1 MHQLILFAED
11 SSGIYKY
18 LTWSLL
24 LALGNVAFYVSN
36 VRIGAGALV

>member
-1 MHQLILFAED
+1 MLQLILFAD
-11 SSGIYKY
+11 NSSGIYKY

-24 LALGNVAFYVSN
+24 LALGNLALYVSN